1 MGAIAKTTDVG
12 CQTVDSLLHG
22 GRGPMAEEE
31 LMEPEPTNL
40 DPHLEDEHKRK
51 WLEQEQCGQTDGS
64 LDVSSVGLGE
74 VISSLNTVHWSVC

>member
-1 MGAIAKTTDVG
+1 
-12 CQTVDSLLHG
+12 
-22 GRGPMAEEE
+22 MAEAE

-51 WLEQEQCGQTDGS
+51 WLEQEHGRTDGS